1 MKLDKDMLEMQRAAL
16 HSNPVRAMR
25 ARLGYYSRADFARA
39 TNCPYSALTRA
50 ELGLTNILP
59 HQVALAAERFGED
72 AAALAGDYVEWKMRL
87 WDAYAKK
94 ESRLMR
100 RDSMPNSER
109 PAAAGRKE
117 KQK

>member
-1 MKLDKDMLEMQRAAL
+1 MKTDKDMLALQRAAL
-16 HSNPVRAMR
+16 DANPVRAMR
-25 ARLGYYSRADFARA
+25 ARLGYYARADFARA
-39 TNCPYSALTRA
+39 ANCPYSALTRA

-100 RDSMPNSER
+100 RDSMSSER

>member
-1 MKLDKDMLEMQRAAL
+1 MKIDKDMLALQRAAL
-16 HSNPVRAMR
+16 DANPVRAMR
-25 ARLGYYSRADFARA
+25 ARLGYSRADFARA
-39 TNCPYSALTRA
+39 ANCPYSALTRA
-50 ELGLTNILP
+50 ELGLTNTLP

-72 AAALAGDYVEWKMRL
+72 AATLAGDYVVWRMRL

>member
-1 MKLDKDMLEMQRAAL
+1 MKIDKDMMEVQQAAL

-39 TNCPYSALTRA
+39 ANCPYSALTRA

-59 HQVALAAERFGED
+59 YQVELAAERFGED

-87 WDAYAKK
+87 RAAYA
-94 ESRLMR
+94 
-100 RDSMPNSER
+100 
-109 PAAAGRKE
+109 RKE
-117 KQK
+117 RD

>member
-1 MKLDKDMLEMQRAAL
+1 MKTFDEEMKAA
-16 HSNPVRAMR
+16 NPVRRMR
-25 ARLGYYSRADFARA
+25 ERHGYARADFARA
-39 TNCPYSALTRA
+39 TGCPYPTLLRA
-50 ELGLTNILP
+50 ENGLTTSLP
-59 HQVALAAERFGED
+59 RAILAAAEMVGED
-72 AAALAGDYVEWKMRL
+72 PAALAGEYAEWAVRL
-87 WDAYAKK
+87 RHAYAKK